1 MSNSLPENSVERRRK
16 VLKGALAASGVV
28 TMGYSGSALASFNC
42 IQKTTQEAPIN
53 GGQLVQ
59 EIPSIYAGWQWK
71 LIPVSAGES
80 ANGNGNGNGARPGW
94 FTYEGT
100 DYSVQLNKHGNVWT
114 ATGDPVYATTQAPA
128 NTTAVSMQLLVL
140 YDSSSG
146 GYVPATP
153 SPDRAGPAA
162 SPGASMPAEL
172 PQPITDSCHAS
183 LIPGTSGSGG

>member
-42 IQKTTQEAPIN
+42 IQKTTLEAPFN

-59 EIPSIYAGWQWK
+59 VIPSMYANWEWQS
-71 LIPVSAGES
+71 ITVRAG
-80 ANGNGNGNGARPGW
+80 GNGNGARPGW

-100 DYSVQLNKHGNVWT
+100 DYSVQLNNQGNVWT

-140 YDSSSG
+140 YDSSSA
-146 GYVPATP
+146 GYVRATP
-153 SPDRAGPAA
+153 SPYRAGPAA

>member
-42 IQKTTQEAPIN
+42 IQKTTLEAPIN

-59 EIPSIYAGWQWK
+59 AVPNVYASWKWQSI
-71 LIPVSAGES
+71 IVSAG
-80 ANGNGNGNGARPGW
+80 GNGNGPRPGW

-100 DYSVQLNKHGNVWT
+100 AYSVQLNKQGNDWT
-114 ATGDPVYATTQAPA
+114 ATGDPVYATTLPPA
-128 NTTAVSMQLLVL
+128 NPTAVSMQLLVL
-140 YDSSSG
+140 YDSSSA
-146 GYVPATP
+146 GYVRATP
-153 SPDRAGPAA
+153 SPYRAGPAA
-162 SPGASMPAEL
+162 SPGASLPAAL

>member
-42 IQKTTQEAPIN
+42 IQKTTLEAPIN

-59 EIPSIYAGWQWK
+59 AVPNEYLGWKWQSIT
-71 LIPVSAGES
+71 VSADGD
-80 ANGNGNGNGARPGW
+80 ADGLHPGW
-94 FTYEGT
+94 FTYERT
-100 DYSVQLNKHGNVWT
+100 AYSVQLNKQGNDWT
-114 ATGDPVYATTQAPA
+114 ATGDPVHAITTPPA

-140 YDSSSG
+140 YDSSSA
-146 GYVPATP
+146 GYVRATP
-153 SPDRAGPAA
+153 SPYKAGSAA
-162 SPGASMPAEL
+162 SPGASLPAAL

>member
-42 IQKTTQEAPIN
+42 IQKTTLEAPIN

-59 EIPSIYAGWQWK
+59 VIPSMYANWEWQS
-71 LIPVSAGES
+71 ITVRAG
-80 ANGNGNGNGARPGW
+80 GNGNGARPGW

-100 DYSVQLNKHGNVWT
+100 DYSVQLNNQGNVWT

-140 YDSSSG
+140 YDSSSA
-146 GYVPATP
+146 GYVRATP
-153 SPDRAGPAA
+153 SPYRAGPAA
-162 SPGASMPAEL
+162 SPGTSQPAAL